1 MHRNKASFGSED
13 GVCPSRSNRLF
24 GPKSRAFI
32 IRKPGFPPI
41 YTGFPCRCT
50 EKAKKNA
57 NASNFSLLPYF
68 NLNIVYDYAYKDTII
83 NSKSQASGLLFS
95 EIICIVAS
103 VREHRQGALPAK

>member
-1 MHRNKASFGSED
+1 MHRNKASSGSED

-24 GPKSRAFI
+24 GSKSRAFI
-32 IRKPGFPPI
+32 IRKPGFPHIHRLPVPMNRKGI
-41 YTGFPCRCT
+41 KKG
-50 EKAKKNA
+50 KAF
-57 NASNFSLLPYF
+57 NFSLLPYF